1 MGATTLT
8 SAQTAASRGWADP
21 SGLHHAARTSGQLLD
36 AARAS
41 IAQVLGVRPEH
52 TFFAASGSAALQAA
66 ITGVLR
72 ARGPA
77 SRLVL
82 SAVESLVVFDLAD
95 QHVAAGGTV
104 TVLPVDAVGRIS
116 LDDVDDV
123 LAGGDVAAVCVQSAN
138 PETGTRQPTQGVFE
152 RCRAAG
158 VPLIV
163 DARQTIGHDP
173 VPSGWD
179 LLVAD
184 ARDWA
189 GPAGLGVLLTT
200 ANAPWLAPAGS
211 ARGWLNGAPDVTAAV
226 TAATALEMLSP
237 LSVEQADHHRQLI
250 DHLRSTIATTIED
263 VDLVGDPIDRLPHVL
278 TFSVLYVAGE
288 AIVTELDKRG
298 FAVASGSACVVDT
311 ERASHVL
318 AAMGALTSGNV
329 RITLPYNVSQETI
342 DGFLAALPDV
352 VAAVREEI

>member
-1 MGATTLT
+1 MGATTLAA
-8 SAQTAASRGWADP
+8 AQTAESRGWADP

-41 IAQVLGVRPEH
+41 IAGALGVRPEH
-52 TFFAASGSAALQAA
+52 TFFASSGSAALQAS

-77 SRLVL
+77 NRLVL
-82 SAVESLVVFDLAD
+82 SAVESLVAFDLAD

-123 LAGGDVAAVCVQSAN
+123 LAGGDVAVVCVQAAN
-138 PETGTRQPTQGVFE
+138 PEVGTRQPTQEVFE
-152 RCRAAG
+152 RCRTAG
-158 VPLIV
+158 VPLV
-163 DARQTIGHDP
+163 LDARQTIGHDP
-173 VPSGWD
+173 APSGWD

-189 GPAGLGVLLTT
+189 GPAGLGVLLTST
-200 ANAPWLAPAGS
+200 NAPWLAPAGS

-226 TAATALEMLSP
+226 TAATALEMLRP
-237 LSVEQADHHRQLI
+237 LIVEQADHHRHMI
-250 DHLRSTIATTIED
+250 DRLRSSIATTIED
-263 VDLVGDPIDRLPHVL
+263 VDIVGDPVDRIPHVL
-278 TFSVLYVAGE
+278 TFSVLYTAGE

-318 AAMGALTSGNV
+318 AAMGALTAGNV
-329 RITLPYNVSQETI
+329 RITLPYNVTQETI
-342 DGFLAALPDV
+342 DGFLAALPDA